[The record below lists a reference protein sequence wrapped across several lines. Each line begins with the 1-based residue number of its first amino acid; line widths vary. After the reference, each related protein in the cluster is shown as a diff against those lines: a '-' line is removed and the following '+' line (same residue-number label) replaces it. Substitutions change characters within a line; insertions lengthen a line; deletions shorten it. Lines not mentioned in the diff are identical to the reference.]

1 MNNLLTCLCTGYY
14 VWLNNDGA
22 KLGMLSDIVV
32 LTYVVFDWY
41 KQKQKKYLHCTIG
54 VNLVVLGT
62 LLLFVSRKKSRRCP
76 GGGAYIHSCWTPS
89 YIGINSNLVV
99 PNHSSSGYTLELYS
113 YIYSKLCI
121 EFHSILLRL
130 AIYLLYTNFCTG
142 WDGLYVGHQRA
153 NFGPQQINYDS

>member
-1 MNNLLTCLCTGYY
+1 MGTGS
-14 VWLNNDGA
+14 DRGA
-22 KLGMLSDIVV
+22 
-32 LTYVVFDWY
+32 
-41 KQKQKKYLHCTIG
+41 
-54 VNLVVLGT
+54 
-62 LLLFVSRKKSRRCP
+62 
-76 GGGAYIHSCWTPS
+76 
-89 YIGINSNLVV
+89 
-99 PNHSSSGYTLELYS
+99 SGYTLELYS